1 MNQDMKRKNAVVTGV
16 SRRQGIG
23 YAIVRQL
30 LDRGASV
37 FVTHFEPHD
46 REQPWGSDPI
56 GSEAVLDTLRQH
68 LNGSSQ
74 TLNGM
79 EIDLAE
85 PDAPAAV
92 FKRARKALGPV
103 HMLVCNQAQS
113 GYDGPLLSMTRENLD
128 RHFAVNAR
136 SSIELSREF
145 VAQFPDAGDEGNGDR
160 GVADAGSGRAGS
172 GQRQDPTGRIVFMS
186 SGQQLGPMPGEVAY
200 SAAKGAL
207 VGIIPTLAHELAPCG
222 ITVNAVN
229 PGPVDTGYVTDEL
242 REATAGL
249 FPFGRWGAPDDAARL
264 VVWLCSDDGRW
275 ITGQVINSEGGFRRP
290 G

>member
-1 MNQDMKRKNAVVTGV
+1 MNQDMKGKNAVVTGV

-46 REQPWGSDPI
+46 REQPWGSDPL
-56 GSEAVLDTLRQH
+56 GSAGVVDTLRSGIR
-68 LNGSSQ
+68 GSDQ
-74 TLNGM
+74 RIADL
-79 EIDLAE
+79 EIDLGE
-85 PDAPAAV
+85 PGAPTRV
-92 FKRARKALGPV
+92 FARAREALGDIHV
-103 HMLVCNQAQS
+103 LVCNHAQS
-113 GYDGPLLSMTRENLD
+113 GHDGPLVSMTHENLD
-128 RHFAVNAR
+128 RHFAVNTR
-136 SSIELSREF
+136 SSIELAREF
-145 VAQFPDAGDEGNGDR
+145 STHYRAPETGTSDPG
-160 GVADAGSGRAGS
+160 GRL
-172 GQRQDPTGRIVFMS
+172 VFMS

-200 SAAKGAL
+200 AAAKGAL
-207 VGIIPTLAHELAPCG
+207 VGIISTLAHELAPHG

-229 PGPVDTGYVTDEL
+229 PGPVETGYVTHEL

>member
-1 MNQDMKRKNAVVTGV
+1 MNRDMMGRNAVVTGV

-23 YAIVRQL
+23 YAIVRQM

-56 GSEAVLDTLRQH
+56 GSEAVLDKLRQH

-103 HMLVCNQAQS
+103 HMLVCNHAQS
-113 GYDGPLLSMTRENLD
+113 GHDGPLLSMTRENLD

-136 SSIELSREF
+136 SSIELAREF
-145 VAQFPDAGDEGNGDR
+145 STHYRAPETGTSDPG
-160 GVADAGSGRAGS
+160 GRL
-172 GQRQDPTGRIVFMS
+172 VFMS
-186 SGQQLGPMPGEVAY
+186 SGQQLGPMPKEVAY
-200 SAAKGAL
+200 AAAKGAL
-207 VGIIPTLAHELAPCG
+207 VGIIPTLAHELAPHG

-275 ITGQVINSEGGFRRP
+275 ITGQVIHSEGGFRRP